1 MADMLAPL
9 YAILGKEVEWTWS
22 DKEHQAFEVTH
33 YGLVIGHLNS
43 DLPVLLM
50 CDASSYGIG
59 IVLAHRIPDSS
70 ENQLGMFLDHYR
82 KLNATTLR

>member
-9 YAILGKEVEWTWS
+9 YAILGKEVKWTWS
-22 DKEHQAFEVTH
+22 DKENQAFEVTH

-50 CDASSYGIG
+50 CDALS
-59 IVLAHRIPDSS
+59 
-70 ENQLGMFLDHYR
+70 
-82 KLNATTLR
+82 KL